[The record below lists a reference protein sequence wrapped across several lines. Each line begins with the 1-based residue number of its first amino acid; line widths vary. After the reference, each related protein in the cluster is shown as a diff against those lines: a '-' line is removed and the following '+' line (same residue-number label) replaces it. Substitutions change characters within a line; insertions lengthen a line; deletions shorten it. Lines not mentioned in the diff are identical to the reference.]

1 MIRAAL
7 TWLWRSGDLTEV
19 SLALFAAPMAAGI
32 VVLWVCG
39 S

>member
-1 MIRAAL
+1 MIRSAL
-7 TWLWRSGDLTEV
+7 RWLWRDGDITEV
-19 SLALFAAPMAAGI
+19 TLALFAAPMAAGI